1 MEIKNKPER
10 DPVAELPIVDAYM
23 LWALQAAEDVAGK
36 SGLAVVLREAKLER
50 FIDNYPP
57 NELKITGQISFADY
71 TNLSTG
77 LLSFFG
83 RAGRSMNLR
92 VGRLSAK
99 KAVEQQAATFGLGTL
114 AAAARVLPFGLQVK
128 AGLEVQQFG
137 LKKLAQS
144 VGKDWRMRVEDR
156 GDRFAFIVEDCS
168 LCAGKQADDKICWLW
183 NGVLQESINWL
194 THKDIEVAEVECR
207 AMGAPACVWEVGKTP
222 KA

>member
-23 LWALQAAEDVAGK
+23 LWALQAAEEVAGK
-36 SGLAVVLREAKLER
+36 SGLAVVLRQAGLER

-57 NELKITGQISFADY
+57 NELKITGNITFADY
-71 TNLSTG
+71 ANLSTG

-99 KAVEQQAATFGLGTL
+99 KAVEQQAATFGLNTL
-114 AAAARVLPFGLQVK
+114 VAAARVLPFSLQVK
-128 AGLEVQQFG
+128 AGLEVQQMG
-137 LKKLAQS
+137 LKRLAQS
-144 VGKDWRMRVEDR
+144 VGKNWRMRVEDR
-156 GDRFAFIVEDCS
+156 GDRFAFIVDDCS

-183 NGVLQESINWL
+183 NGILQESIHWL
-194 THKDIEVAEVECR
+194 TNKDIEVAEVECR
-207 AMGAPACVWEVGKTP
+207 AMGAPACIWEVSKTP
-222 KA
+222 KT